1 MISLNDNNN
10 IIDNNIIYDTKLI
23 IIDIITNFFDNY
35 LNYNQRTFISEY
47 INQYIFNRDK
57 YDNIIFTTII
67 TNINNLIKKYIIDER
82 NNIRLFIK
90 EDNYSFYNLNKFIKE
105 YIIKITYISCIFKEN
120 KILINSIEYLSEFI
134 ISDSII
140 LLFIENQILL
150 FSINNN
156 YEIKKFILTIQK
168 ISIKYD
174 DKIYNQFIKKLCIIL
189 NKNIIY
195 DIYNELPANL
205 KRINLLNN
213 NINYYN
219 KILLYYE
226 YISCDL
232 VYDIIPNIYNNFI
245 NIIKLNSLNEI
256 EYIISNKILD
266 LIYIFNNK
274 SISTNNLIVEICNLI
289 QRIFDT
295 NSNEIILINN
305 ISNKII
311 SIINILNNLASLF
324 KNNEYNIHIFNELN
338 KLIDTDIFI
347 TTIYN
352 EINSLVKNNNSK
364 KIISLLTLII
374 NIKDKDII
382 INKYTNFLEKRLLY
396 YFIDYNSDKTQFK
409 NYIFLENI
417 IADFL
422 KKKLGNKYVY
432 KIYKMISDIDNSY
445 NIQLNNT
452 LHIIINIS
460 YNNWNINY
468 SDCVISYK
476 ILKLLKNTPNRL
488 IEYIMDYNNLY
499 NIKYSDERLLNWY
512 LHYGEV
518 DITYLDQNLKML
530 PIQFMVVEMYNNK
543 DIISLDEIINSIFFT
558 NYPNKFRNDI
568 INSLVTSKLFS
579 ITNNNLILTTNG
591 VFKQDLITIF
601 FDESEY
607 IHDKK
612 IEELALS
619 YNDIIISNI
628 NHILKLKSLNYNELF
643 DIVKNNIKVFN
654 LDNKIFEIAI
664 DYMINKDYIKID
676 NLIYKKIY
684 Y

>member
-1 MISLNDNNN
+1 M
-10 IIDNNIIYDTKLI
+10 
-23 IIDIITNFFDNY
+23 
-35 LNYNQRTFISEY
+35 
-47 INQYIFNRDK
+47 
-57 YDNIIFTTII
+57 
-67 TNINNLIKKYIIDER
+67 
-82 NNIRLFIK
+82 
-90 EDNYSFYNLNKFIKE
+90 
-105 YIIKITYISCIFKEN
+105 
-120 KILINSIEYLSEFI
+120 
-134 ISDSII
+134 
-140 LLFIENQILL
+140 
-150 FSINNN
+150 
-156 YEIKKFILTIQK
+156 
-168 ISIKYD
+168 
-174 DKIYNQFIKKLCIIL
+174 
-189 NKNIIY
+189 
-195 DIYNELPANL
+195 
-205 KRINLLNN
+205 
-213 NINYYN
+213 
-219 KILLYYE
+219 
-226 YISCDL
+226 
-232 VYDIIPNIYNNFI
+232 
-245 NIIKLNSLNEI
+245 
-256 EYIISNKILD
+256 
-266 LIYIFNNK
+266 
-274 SISTNNLIVEICNLI
+274 
-289 QRIFDT
+289 
-295 NSNEIILINN
+295 
-305 ISNKII
+305 
-311 SIINILNNLASLF
+311 
-324 KNNEYNIHIFNELN
+324 
-338 KLIDTDIFI
+338 
-347 TTIYN
+347 
-352 EINSLVKNNNSK
+352 
-364 KIISLLTLII
+364 
-374 NIKDKDII
+374 
-382 INKYTNFLEKRLLY
+382 
-396 YFIDYNSDKTQFK
+396 
-409 NYIFLENI
+409 ENI